1 MMERKMIAAPKFIT
15 KSFEQPQYQ
24 LIDPIYEYILSGLK

>member
-1 MMERKMIAAPKFIT
+1 MMERKMIAAPIYVT
-15 KSFEQPQYQ
+15 KSFDQPQHQ